1 MLIACTHTHTLP
13 REACA
18 CASAAQSAMG
28 PKAPKLGVEGDT
40 RVRQKVLSTL
50 LQALPQEVRS
60 ACKSAGHAPARG
72 EARVRGPLREAFCP
86 NPAAVVLCLVFI
98 LPLHIYTHSHCP
110 RIVGVRSNNCN
121 ARPCVAPSSS
131 PRT

>member
-28 PKAPKLGVEGDT
+28 PKAPKESKEIPESVKKFCRLY
-40 RVRQKVLSTL
+40 
-50 LQALPQEVRS
+50 
-60 ACKSAGHAPARG
+60 CKLYLKKYDPPVNHTAGHAPARG